1 MQEIIG
7 NITLDY
13 TYYSG
18 EDLYSDGAVEDELL
32 KIAMDCK
39 ENLYNGVIAREKS
52 WPMLYHF
59 SHIRQNIVEWLPIS
73 RTDQVLE
80 IGSGCG
86 AVTGIL
92 ASKAGSVRCIELSK
106 KRSYINAYRNRK
118 QDNIRIDV
126 GNFQDIEQNMT
137 ETFDYITLIGVFEYS
152 QGYIGGQDPYGNML
166 KKISAH
172 LKPGGK
178 IVIAIEN
185 RLGLKYWAG
194 CREDHVGECFEGL
207 EGYHHTSGV
216 RTFSKGE
223 LEAVI
228 RSAGNFRTEFYYP
241 YPDYKFP
248 MALYSDAYL
257 PSAGELN
264 INMCNYDRERLQVFD
279 ETKVFD
285 TLLESGLFPQFSNSF
300 LAVLTPL
307 SDSEKKSGDEKIIF
321 TKYSNERAIPLAI
334 RTDIVEKP
342 QGERCVRKAAWRE
355 EGRSHIKNLARC
367 GALLTEQY
375 GGTDIKINKCKVC
388 ENGVELEYIKGRSLE
403 EQMDDLLRERK
414 YGEARELMLDYLD
427 TVKDT
432 GVQTDFH
439 MTEEFCRVFGSPAL
453 PRGLK
458 SLAVTDI
465 DMVLSNVL
473 VQDGWTLIDYEWTFE
488 FPIPISFVLFRII
501 HYYEASSG
509 LRSCVRDWNLYEEA
523 GISKEEADIYLE
535 MERHFQE
542 YIQGSHVPMREMYE
556 DISPGVLNVYRMAQ
570 EEHKR
575 KDALRLQVFYASEGE
590 FEEEKSSYYPMPE
603 GRISLSISIPEQIG
617 KVRLD
622 PCSYAGVLT
631 INRLAFAGDSE
642 EKVDF
647 VTNGFVM
654 DEKRIVFD
662 TMDPQILILDIP
674 EGAHVLEVDFAMDTA
689 SREIGTFLK
698 ELEQLPRR
706 QEEELAR
713 LRAQLEQKDRLI
725 HEMENTK
732 AWKAYQKL
740 KKMTGKGR

>member
-18 EDLYSDGAVEDELL
+18 EDLYSDGKVEDQLL
-32 KIAMDCK
+32 KIAMDSR
-39 ENLYNGVIAREKS
+39 ENLYNGVIVREKS
-52 WPMLYHF
+52 WPVLYHF

-73 RTDQVLE
+73 KNDQVLE

-92 ASKAGSVRCIELSK
+92 SAKAGFVRCIELSK

-118 QDNIRIDV
+118 QENIRIDV
-126 GNFQDIEQNMT
+126 GNFQDIEQNLT

-152 QGYIGGQDPYGNML
+152 EGYIGGKDPYVNML

-194 CREDHVGECFEGL
+194 CREDHVGQCFEGL
-207 EGYHHTSGV
+207 EGYPHTKGV

-223 LEAVI
+223 LERVI
-228 RSAGNFRTEFYYP
+228 RSAGDFHTEFYYP

-248 MALYSDAYL
+248 MTIYSDRHL

-264 INMCNYDRERLQVFD
+264 MNMCNYDRERLQVFD

-285 TLLESGLFPQFSNSF
+285 TLVESQLFPQFSNSF
-300 LAVLTPL
+300 LVVLTAPGG
-307 SDSEKKSGDEKIIF
+307 EKESREETIYI
-321 TKYSNERAIPLAI
+321 KYSNERSIPLAI
-334 RTDIVEKP
+334 RTDIVEKAAG
-342 QGERCVRKAAWRE
+342 QRWVRKTPWRE
-355 EGRSHIKNLARC
+355 EGRSHIQAVARCYDLLAR
-367 GALLTEQY
+367 QY
-375 GGTDIKINKCKVC
+375 EGTDIHVNRCRVS
-388 ENGVELEYIKGRSLE
+388 ENGVELEFIEGISLE
-403 EQMDDLLRERK
+403 EQMDNLIREKK
-414 YGEARELMLDYLD
+414 YGQARELMLDYLD

-432 GVQTDFH
+432 GSQTDFQ

-458 SLAVTDI
+458 SLTVTDI
-465 DMVLSNVL
+465 DMVLENVL
-473 VQDGWTLIDYEWTFE
+473 IRDGWNLIDYEWTFE
-488 FPIPISFVLFRII
+488 FPVPISFVLFRII
-501 HYYEASSG
+501 HYYAETSDQ
-509 LRSCVRDWNLYEEA
+509 RKCVKDWNLYEEV
-523 GISKEEADIYLE
+523 GISQEEADLYLQ

-542 YIQGSHVPMREMYE
+542 YIQGNHVPVREMYE
-556 DISPGVLNVYRMAQ
+556 QISPGVLNVYRMA
-570 EEHKR
+570 EEER
-575 KDALRLQVFYASEGE
+575 KKKAAQRLQVFYASEGE
-590 FEEEKSSYYPMPE
+590 FEEEKSSYYSMPE
-603 GRISLSISIPEQIG
+603 GKITLSISIPEQIG
-617 KVRLD
+617 KIRLD

-631 INRLAFAGDSE
+631 INKLAFAGGSE
-642 EKVDF
+642 EKVNF

-654 DEKRIVFD
+654 DENRIVFD

-674 EGAHVLEVDFAMDTA
+674 EGAAVLEVDFAMDTA
-689 SREIGTFLK
+689 SREIGRFLQ
-698 ELEQLPRR
+698 ELERLPRQ

-713 LRAQLEQKDRLI
+713 LRAELDKRDRLI
-725 HEMENTK
+725 NEMENTK
-732 AWKAYQKL
+732 VWKAYQKV
-740 KKMTGKGR
+740 KKMTGRGR